1 MFAWPESPRGR
12 VSRLAQNSSV
22 SRAGT
27 SAFRH
32 RDFALFWV
40 SLVTEALA
48 LQMAIVAIG
57 WQVYSVRE
65 NPLDLGLVGLAEFL
79 PLLLLALPAGHLAD
93 RVPRRNLL
101 TVMVSLNIV
110 VLGGLLAITIAD
122 TGRVWPFFALAFV
135 QGIGSAIGAPAGRAL
150 TPSLVPQEILVS
162 ALAQRSIAF
171 QGSAVVGPAIGGILF
186 AIRAELV
193 YVVAI
198 GLSLVALGCVLALRS
213 GRVPAAADGV
223 VGLDEVL
230 AGVRLIR
237 RTSVLLGAISLD
249 LFAVLLG
256 GAVALLPIFAKDILE
271 VGPTGLGFLRAAPAV
286 GSLLA
291 ALAIARYPIR
301 RRAGPKLFIVVA
313 GFGVCMVAFG
323 LSRQMW
329 LSMLA
334 LALGAAFDTVSVV
347 LRSTIL
353 PLLTPDELRGRV
365 TAVEMVFI
373 SASNEL
379 GAFESG
385 VAAALIGAV
394 PAVVLGGAATVV
406 VAGVWWKLFPSL
418 ARVDRLDELRPV
430 ALEA

>member
-1 MFAWPESPRGR
+1 M
-12 VSRLAQNSSV
+12 
-22 SRAGT
+22 SRAGR
-27 SAFRH
+27 SALRH
-32 RDFALFWV
+32 RDFRL
-40 SLVTEALA
+40 LVIAFVAEAFA
-48 LQMAIVAIG
+48 LQMSFVAIG

-79 PLLLLALPAGHLAD
+79 PLLLLALPAGQLAD

-101 TVMVSLNIV
+101 VVMVSLNIV
-110 VLGGLLAITIAD
+110 VLGGLLAVTVSGA
-122 TGRVWPFFALAFV
+122 GSVWPFFALAFV
-135 QGIGSAIGAPAGRAL
+135 QGVGSAIGAPAGRAL
-150 TPSLVPQEILVS
+150 TPSLVPEEILVS

-171 QGSAVVGPAIGGILF
+171 QLSAVVGPAVGGILF
-186 AIRAELV
+186 AIQAELV
-193 YVVAI
+193 YAVAMA
-198 GLSLVALGCVLALRS
+198 LALVALAAVLSLRS
-213 GRVPAAADGV
+213 GRVPAAEGV
-223 VGLDEVL
+223 VGLSEVL

-237 RTSVLLGAISLD
+237 RTNVLFGAISLD

-271 VGPTGLGFLRAAPAV
+271 VGPAGLGLLRAAPAV
-286 GSLLA
+286 GALVA
-291 ALAIARYPIR
+291 AGLIVRYPIQ
-301 RRAGPKLFIVVA
+301 RRAGPKLFAVVA
-313 GFGVCMVAFG
+313 GFGVCMVVFG

-334 LALGAAFDTVSVV
+334 LALGAGLDMVSVV
-347 LRSTIL
+347 LRQAIL
-353 PLLTPDELRGRV
+353 PLVTPDELRGRV
-365 TAVEMVFI
+365 NAVEMVFI

-406 VAGVWWKLFPSL
+406 VAGVWWKLFPAL

-430 ALEA
+430 AIESG

>member
-1 MFAWPESPRGR
+1 MSPTGR
-12 VSRLAQNSSV
+12 
-22 SRAGT
+22 

-40 SLVTEALA
+40 SLVAEGFA
-48 LQMAIVAIG
+48 LQMAFVAIG

-93 RVPRRNLL
+93 RVPRRRLLGLMLSLNVVVLLGLL
-101 TVMVSLNIV
+101 TVTA
-110 VLGGLLAITIAD
+110 GGATQ
-122 TGRVWPFFALAFV
+122 VWPFFVLAFV
-135 QGIGSAIGAPAGRAL
+135 QGAGSAIGAPAGRAL
-150 TPSLVPQEILVS
+150 TPSLVPEEILVS

-171 QGSAVVGPAIGGILF
+171 QLSAVVGPAVGGVLF

-193 YVVAI
+193 YAVAVA
-198 GLSLVALGCVLALRS
+198 LALVALGCVLALRS
-213 GRVPAAADGV
+213 GRAAAAEDA

-271 VGPTGLGFLRAAPAV
+271 VGPTGLGFLRTAPAV

-291 ALAIARYPIR
+291 AMAIARYPIR
-301 RRAGPKLFIVVA
+301 RRAGPTLLAVVA
-313 GFGVCMVAFG
+313 GFGVCMVVFG
-323 LSRQMW
+323 LSRAMW
-329 LSMLA
+329 LSVLA
-334 LALGAAFDTVSVV
+334 LALGAAFDMVSVV

-353 PLLTPDELRGRV
+353 PLVTPDELRGRV

-385 VAAALIGAV
+385 VAEALVGAV
-394 PAVVLGGAATVV
+394 PAVVLGGLATIGI
-406 VAGVWWKLFPSL
+406 AGVWWRLFPSL

-430 ALEA
+430 EATT

>member
-1 MFAWPESPRGR
+1 M
-12 VSRLAQNSSV
+12 
-22 SRAGT
+22 
-27 SAFRH
+27 
-32 RDFALFWV
+32 
-40 SLVTEALA
+40 
-48 LQMAIVAIG
+48 
-57 WQVYSVRE
+57 
-65 NPLDLGLVGLAEFL
+65 
-79 PLLLLALPAGHLAD
+79 
-93 RVPRRNLL
+93 
-101 TVMVSLNIV
+101 
-110 VLGGLLAITIAD
+110 
-122 TGRVWPFFALAFV
+122 
-135 QGIGSAIGAPAGRAL
+135 
-150 TPSLVPQEILVS
+150 
-162 ALAQRSIAF
+162 
-171 QGSAVVGPAIGGILF
+171 
-186 AIRAELV
+186 
-193 YVVAI
+193 
-198 GLSLVALGCVLALRS
+198 RS
-213 GRVPAAADGV
+213 GRAPAAESV

-237 RTSVLLGAISLD
+237 RTNVLLGAISLD

-271 VGPTGLGFLRAAPAV
+271 VGPTGLGFLRASPAV
-286 GSLLA
+286 GSLLC
-291 ALAIARYPIR
+291 ALVITRHPIR
-301 RRAGPKLFIVVA
+301 RRAGPLLLAVVA

-334 LALGAAFDTVSVV
+334 LAFGAAFDTVSVV

-353 PLLTPDELRGRV
+353 PLVTPDELRGRV

-394 PAVVLGGAATVV
+394 PAVVLGGVATIV

-430 ALEA
+430 SVAPS